1 MRPYI
6 SVVTPTFNE
15 AGNVVE
21 LHARIKATFATLPE
35 YDYEHLFI
43 DNSSTD
49 GTVEG
54 VKALAA
60 LDSRVKLIVNIRN
73 FGHLRSPHHGFL
85 QAKGDAVIV
94 MCSDLQDPP
103 ELIAEFLAKWRD
115 GYPVALGVKTKSE
128 ESALMY
134 LLRSLYYAALSR
146 LSDVPM
152 IRHAT
157 GFGLYDRAVVEM
169 IRQIDD
175 PQPYVRGLLVE
186 LGYPIAQ
193 VPYLQAARKSG
204 ITKNNFYMLYDLG
217 MLGLTSHSKIP
228 LRIAVLTGTL
238 IAIGCFVVSLGY
250 LIAKLVLWDYF
261 PSVGQA
267 PTVIGLFFLSGV
279 QLIFTGILGEYIG
292 NIHSRMLRRPI
303 VIEKERVNF
312 ATPEPNA

>member
-1 MRPYI
+1 MRPKI
-6 SVVTPTFNE
+6 SVVTPAFNE
-15 AGNVVE
+15 SGNVVE
-21 LHARIKATFATLPE
+21 LYDRIKAAFALLPE

-43 DNSSTD
+43 DNASTD
-49 GTVEG
+49 DTVVK

-60 LDSRVKLIVNIRN
+60 ADPRVKLIVNIRN
-73 FGHLRSPHHGFL
+73 FGHLRSPHHAFM
-85 QAKGDAVIV
+85 QAEGDAVIV

-103 ELIAEFLAKWRD
+103 ELIPAFLAKWRE
-115 GYPVALGVKTKSE
+115 GFPVALGVKTKSE
-128 ESALMY
+128 ESWLMR
-134 LLRSLYYAALSR
+134 LLRSVYYASLSK

-157 GFGLYDRAVVEM
+157 GFGLYDREVVEM
-169 IRQIDD
+169 IRQTDD
-175 PQPYVRGLLVE
+175 PMPYVRGMLVE
-186 LGYPIAQ
+186 FGYPIAQ
-193 VPYLQAARKSG
+193 IPYMQPARKSG
-204 ITKNNFYMLYDLG
+204 VTKNNFYTLYDLG

-228 LRIAVLTGTL
+228 LRIAVFTGTL

-261 PSVGQA
+261 PSVGQP

-292 NIHSRMLRRPI
+292 NIHSRMLRRPG

-312 ATPEPNA
+312 QVPDAQA